1 MANALLHSAL
11 NEDDRAQGENQGENK
26 AKLQVRDGEEEEED
40 VFVAGLD
47 EDHRSVHDETVVR
60 RIDELQQAV
69 ASLHRSSSTA
79 PKE

>member
-1 MANALLHSAL
+1 MASALLRSAL
-11 NEDDRAQGENQGENK
+11 NEDDRARGENK
-26 AKLQVRDGEEEEED
+26 VKLQVRDGEEEEED
-40 VFVAGLD
+40 VFVTGLD